1 MDHIIKVEIT
11 VAICMY
17 NAEKYIEE
25 TLACVMAQ
33 TMQDF
38 HLLLVDDCSTDRTVE
53 YVERF
58 FQQKQRQYELV
69 KLAQNQGIAYGRN
82 FALHHAQTK
91 YLIFVDSDD
100 LPLPQL
106 LEKEYQVLSND
117 ENLIAVSSW
126 SQFID
131 AKSKKMRGGLFI
143 GDTTKAQ
150 FLKRAQAAKRVYLP
164 IQTMFDRAAAI
175 RVGGFSLD
183 GYPDGKPRY
192 RDFCEDLD
200 LWTRLSDLYAEGKY
214 IIVLPEVLYLYRKS
228 EGLSSSHFN
237 MIIKM
242 EYVKVNLRRRRR
254 GVEEMSFIDYYNSL
268 SEIERAR
275 LQKDSHAADCL
286 RNGIF
291 YIREKKIIRGLAL
304 LFECVWN
311 HPSYIIDKVIANS
324 GLLKQMMI

>member
-1 MDHIIKVEIT
+1 MKTNIT
-11 VAICMY
+11 LAICMY

-25 TLACVMAQ
+25 TLACIMAQ
-33 TMQDF
+33 TIQDF

-58 FQQKQRQYELV
+58 FHQNQRQYELV
-69 KLAQNQGIAYGRN
+69 KLTQNQGIAYGRH

-100 LPLPQL
+100 QPLPLL
-106 LEKEYQVLSND
+106 LEKEYNALLSD
-117 ENLIAVSSW
+117 KNLIAVSSW

-131 AKSKKMRGGLFI
+131 AKNKKMSGGLFI

-192 RDFCEDLD
+192 RDFCEDLE

-242 EYVKVNLRRRRR
+242 EYVKVNLRRRRK
-254 GVEEMSFIDYYNSL
+254 GMKELTFIDYYNSL
-268 SEIERAR
+268 SKRELKR

-286 RNGIF
+286 RNGVF

>member
-1 MDHIIKVEIT
+1 MKTEIT
-11 VAICMY
+11 LAICMY

-25 TLACVMAQ
+25 TLACIKAQ

-69 KLAQNQGIAYGRN
+69 KLTQNQGIAYGRN

-100 LPLPQL
+100 LPLPLL

-192 RDFCEDLD
+192 RDFCEDLE

-242 EYVKVNLRRRRR
+242 EYVKVNLRRRRK
-254 GVEEMSFIDYYNSL
+254 GMKELTFIDYYNSL

-286 RNGIF
+286 RNGVF

-324 GLLKQMMI
+324 GLFKK

>member
-1 MDHIIKVEIT
+1 MKTNIT
-11 VAICMY
+11 LAICMF

-25 TLACVMAQ
+25 TLACIMTQ

-58 FQQKQRQYELV
+58 FHQNQRQYELV
-69 KLAQNQGIAYGRN
+69 KLAQNQGIAYGRH

-100 LPLPQL
+100 QPLPLL
-106 LEKEYQVLSND
+106 LEKEYNALLSD
-117 ENLIAVSSW
+117 KNLIAVSSW

-131 AKSKKMRGGLFI
+131 AKNKKMSGGLFI

-228 EGLSSSHFN
+228 ERLSTSHFN

-286 RNGIF
+286 RNGVF

>member
-1 MDHIIKVEIT
+1 
-11 VAICMY
+11 MY

-25 TLACVMAQ
+25 TLACIMAQ

-58 FQQKQRQYELV
+58 FHQNQRQYELV

-192 RDFCEDLD
+192 RDFCEDLE

-242 EYVKVNLRRRRR
+242 EYVKVNLRRRRK
-254 GVEEMSFIDYYNSL
+254 GMKELTFIDYYNSL

-286 RNGIF
+286 RNGVF

>member
-1 MDHIIKVEIT
+1 
-11 VAICMY
+11 
-17 NAEKYIEE
+17 
-25 TLACVMAQ
+25 
-33 TMQDF
+33 
-38 HLLLVDDCSTDRTVE
+38 
-53 YVERF
+53 
-58 FQQKQRQYELV
+58 
-69 KLAQNQGIAYGRN
+69 
-82 FALHHAQTK
+82 
-91 YLIFVDSDD
+91 
-100 LPLPQL
+100 
-106 LEKEYQVLSND
+106 
-117 ENLIAVSSW
+117 
-126 SQFID
+126 
-131 AKSKKMRGGLFI
+131 
-143 GDTTKAQ
+143 
-150 FLKRAQAAKRVYLP
+150 
-164 IQTMFDRAAAI
+164 MFDRTAAI

-254 GVEEMSFIDYYNSL
+254 GVEEISFIDYYNSL

-286 RNGIF
+286 RNGVF
-291 YIREKKIIRGLAL
+291 YIREKKIIRGLVL

-324 GLLKQMMI
+324 GLFKK

>member
-1 MDHIIKVEIT
+1 MKTEIT
-11 VAICMY
+11 LAICMY

-25 TLACVMAQ
+25 TLACIKAQ

-69 KLAQNQGIAYGRN
+69 KLTQNQGIAYGRN

-100 LPLPQL
+100 LPLPLL

-131 AKSKKMRGGLFI
+131 AKSKKMRGGLFV

-254 GVEEMSFIDYYNSL
+254 GVEEISFIDYYNSL

-286 RNGIF
+286 RNGVF

-324 GLLKQMMI
+324 GWLKQMII

>member
-1 MDHIIKVEIT
+1 
-11 VAICMY
+11 MY
-17 NAEKYIEE
+17 NAEKYIED
-25 TLACVMAQ
+25 TLACIKAQ

-69 KLAQNQGIAYGRN
+69 KLTQNQGIAYGRN

-91 YLIFVDSDD
+91 YLIFVDPDD
-100 LPLPQL
+100 LPLPLL

-192 RDFCEDLD
+192 RDFCEDLE

-242 EYVKVNLRRRRR
+242 EYVKVNLRRRRK
-254 GVEEMSFIDYYNSL
+254 GMKELTFIDYYNSL

-286 RNGIF
+286 RNGVF

>member
-1 MDHIIKVEIT
+1 MKTEIT
-11 VAICMY
+11 LAICMY

-25 TLACVMAQ
+25 TLACIKAQ

-69 KLAQNQGIAYGRN
+69 KLAQKQGIAYGRN

-100 LPLPQL
+100 QPLPLL

-192 RDFCEDLD
+192 RDFCEDLE

-254 GVEEMSFIDYYNSL
+254 GMKELTFIDYYNSL

-286 RNGIF
+286 RNGVF

-304 LFECVWN
+304 LFECVRN

-324 GLLKQMMI
+324 GLFKK

>member
-1 MDHIIKVEIT
+1 MKTEIT
-11 VAICMY
+11 LAICMY

-25 TLACVMAQ
+25 TLACIKAQ

-192 RDFCEDLD
+192 RDFCEDLE

-242 EYVKVNLRRRRR
+242 EYVKVNLRRRRK
-254 GVEEMSFIDYYNSL
+254 GMKELTFIDYYNSL

-286 RNGIF
+286 RNGVF

>member
-1 MDHIIKVEIT
+1 MKTEIT
-11 VAICMY
+11 LAICMY

-25 TLACVMAQ
+25 TLACIMTQ

-69 KLAQNQGIAYGRN
+69 KLTQNQGIAYGRN

-192 RDFCEDLD
+192 RDFCEDLE
-200 LWTRLSDLYAEGKY
+200 LWTRLSDLYMEGKY

-254 GVEEMSFIDYYNSL
+254 GMKELTFIDYYNSL

-286 RNGIF
+286 RNGVF

-324 GLLKQMMI
+324 GWLKQMMI

>member
-1 MDHIIKVEIT
+1 
-11 VAICMY
+11 MY

-25 TLACVMAQ
+25 TLACIKAQ

-58 FQQKQRQYELV
+58 FHQNQRQYELV

-100 LPLPQL
+100 QPLPLL
-106 LEKEYQVLSND
+106 LEKEYNALLSD
-117 ENLIAVSSW
+117 KNLIAVSSW

-254 GVEEMSFIDYYNSL
+254 GMKELTFIDYYNSL
-268 SEIERAR
+268 SKRELKR

-286 RNGIF
+286 RNGVF

-324 GLLKQMMI
+324 GWLKQMII

>member
-1 MDHIIKVEIT
+1 MRTEIT
-11 VAICMY
+11 LAICMY

-25 TLACVMAQ
+25 TLSCVMAQ

-100 LPLPQL
+100 LPLPLL

-143 GDTTKAQ
+143 GNTTKAQ

-254 GVEEMSFIDYYNSL
+254 GVEEISFIDYYNSL

-286 RNGIF
+286 RNGVF

-311 HPSYIIDKVIANS
+311 HPSYIIDKLIANS
-324 GLLKQMMI
+324 GLFKK

>member
-1 MDHIIKVEIT
+1 MKTEVT
-11 VAICMY
+11 LAICMY

-25 TLACVMAQ
+25 TLACIMAQ

-38 HLLLVDDCSTDRTVE
+38 HLLLVDDCSTDRTAE

-58 FQQKQRQYELV
+58 FHQNQRQYELV

-100 LPLPQL
+100 LPLPLL

-164 IQTMFDRAAAI
+164 IQTMFDREAAI

-242 EYVKVNLRRRRR
+242 EYVKVNLRRRRK
-254 GVEEMSFIDYYNSL
+254 GMKELTFIDYYNSL
-268 SEIERAR
+268 SKRELKR

-286 RNGIF
+286 RNGVF
-291 YIREKKIIRGLAL
+291 YIREKKIIRGLVL

-324 GLLKQMMI
+324 GLFKK

>member
-1 MDHIIKVEIT
+1 MKTNIT
-11 VAICMY
+11 LAICMY

-25 TLACVMAQ
+25 TLACIMAQ
-33 TMQDF
+33 TMQEF

-58 FQQKQRQYELV
+58 FHQNQRQYELV
-69 KLAQNQGIAYGRN
+69 KLTQNQGIAYGRH

-100 LPLPQL
+100 QPLPLL
-106 LEKEYQVLSND
+106 LEKEYNALLSD
-117 ENLIAVSSW
+117 KNLIAVSSW

-131 AKSKKMRGGLFI
+131 AKNKKMSGGLFI

-192 RDFCEDLD
+192 RDFCEDLE

-242 EYVKVNLRRRRR
+242 EYVKVNLRRRRK
-254 GVEEMSFIDYYNSL
+254 GMKELTFIDYYNSL

-275 LQKDSHAADCL
+275 LQKDSRAADCL
-286 RNGIF
+286 RNGVF
-291 YIREKKIIRGLAL
+291 YIREKKIIRGVAL

-311 HPSYIIDKVIANS
+311 HPFYIIDKVIANS
-324 GLLKQMMI
+324 GWLRQILI

>member
-1 MDHIIKVEIT
+1 MKTNIT
-11 VAICMY
+11 LAICMY

-25 TLACVMAQ
+25 TLACIMAQ
-33 TMQDF
+33 TMQEF

-58 FQQKQRQYELV
+58 FHQNQRQYELV
-69 KLAQNQGIAYGRN
+69 KLAQNQGIAYGRH

-100 LPLPQL
+100 QPLPLL
-106 LEKEYQVLSND
+106 LEKEYNALLSD
-117 ENLIAVSSW
+117 KNLIAVSSW

-131 AKSKKMRGGLFI
+131 AKNKKMSGGLFI

-192 RDFCEDLD
+192 RDFCEDLE

-242 EYVKVNLRRRRR
+242 EYVKVNLRRRRK
-254 GVEEMSFIDYYNSL
+254 GMKELTFIDYYNSL
-268 SEIERAR
+268 SKRELKR

-286 RNGIF
+286 RNGVF

>member
-1 MDHIIKVEIT
+1 MKTNIT
-11 VAICMY
+11 LAICMF

-25 TLACVMAQ
+25 TLACIMTQ

-58 FQQKQRQYELV
+58 FHQNQRQYELV
-69 KLAQNQGIAYGRN
+69 KLTQNQGIAYGRH

-100 LPLPQL
+100 QPLPLL
-106 LEKEYQVLSND
+106 LEKEYNALLSD
-117 ENLIAVSSW
+117 KNLIAVSSW

-131 AKSKKMRGGLFI
+131 AKNKKMSGGLFI

-192 RDFCEDLD
+192 RDFCEDLE

-254 GVEEMSFIDYYNSL
+254 GMKELTFIDYYNSL
-268 SEIERAR
+268 SKRELKR

-286 RNGIF
+286 RNGVF

-324 GLLKQMMI
+324 GWLKQMII

>member
-1 MDHIIKVEIT
+1 
-11 VAICMY
+11 MY

-25 TLACVMAQ
+25 TLACIKAQ

-58 FQQKQRQYELV
+58 FHQNQRQYELV
-69 KLAQNQGIAYGRN
+69 KLAQNQGIAYGRH

-100 LPLPQL
+100 QPLPLL
-106 LEKEYQVLSND
+106 LEKEYNALLSD
-117 ENLIAVSSW
+117 KNLIAVSSW
-126 SQFID
+126 SLFID
-131 AKSKKMRGGLFI
+131 AKNKKMSGGLFI

-242 EYVKVNLRRRRR
+242 EYVKVNLRRRRK
-254 GVEEMSFIDYYNSL
+254 GMKELTFIDYYNSL

-286 RNGIF
+286 RNGVF

-324 GLLKQMMI
+324 GWLKQMMI

>member
-1 MDHIIKVEIT
+1 MKTEIT
-11 VAICMY
+11 LAICMY

-25 TLACVMAQ
+25 TLACIKAQ

-58 FQQKQRQYELV
+58 FHQNQRQYELV

-100 LPLPQL
+100 LPLPLL

-254 GVEEMSFIDYYNSL
+254 GVEEISFIDYYNSL

-286 RNGIF
+286 RNGVF

>member
-1 MDHIIKVEIT
+1 MRTEIT
-11 VAICMY
+11 LAICMY

-25 TLACVMAQ
+25 TLACIMAQ
-33 TMQDF
+33 TMQEF

-69 KLAQNQGIAYGRN
+69 KLTQNQGIAYGRN

-100 LPLPQL
+100 QPLPLL
-106 LEKEYQVLSND
+106 LEKEYNALLSD
-117 ENLIAVSSW
+117 KNLIAVSSW
-126 SQFID
+126 SLFID
-131 AKSKKMRGGLFI
+131 AKNKKMSGGLFI

-286 RNGIF
+286 RNGVF

-324 GLLKQMMI
+324 GLFKK

>member
-1 MDHIIKVEIT
+1 MRTEIT
-11 VAICMY
+11 LAICMY

-25 TLACVMAQ
+25 TLSCVMAQ

-58 FQQKQRQYELV
+58 FHQNQRQYELV

-100 LPLPQL
+100 LPLPLL

-254 GVEEMSFIDYYNSL
+254 GVEEISFIDYYNSL

-286 RNGIF
+286 RNGVF

-311 HPSYIIDKVIANS
+311 HPSYIIDKLIANS
-324 GLLKQMMI
+324 GLFKK

>member
-1 MDHIIKVEIT
+1 MTTEVT
-11 VAICMY
+11 LAICMY

-25 TLACVMAQ
+25 TLACIMAQ

-58 FQQKQRQYELV
+58 FHQNQRQYELV
-69 KLAQNQGIAYGRN
+69 KLAQNQGIAYGRH

-100 LPLPQL
+100 HPLPLL
-106 LEKEYQVLSND
+106 LEKEYNALLSD
-117 ENLIAVSSW
+117 KNLIAVSSW

-131 AKSKKMRGGLFI
+131 AKNKKMRGGLFI

-192 RDFCEDLD
+192 RDFCEDLE

-242 EYVKVNLRRRRR
+242 EYVKVNLRRRRK
-254 GVEEMSFIDYYNSL
+254 GMKELTFIDYYNSL
-268 SEIERAR
+268 SKRELKR

-286 RNGIF
+286 RNGVF

>member
-1 MDHIIKVEIT
+1 MTTEVT
-11 VAICMY
+11 LAICMY

-25 TLACVMAQ
+25 TLACIMAQ

-91 YLIFVDSDD
+91 YLIFIDSDD

-106 LEKEYQVLSND
+106 LEKEYKVLSND

-192 RDFCEDLD
+192 RDFCEDLE

-242 EYVKVNLRRRRR
+242 EYVKVNLRRRRK
-254 GVEEMSFIDYYNSL
+254 GMKELTFIDYYNSL

-286 RNGIF
+286 RNGVF

-324 GLLKQMMI
+324 SLLKQMMI

>member
-1 MDHIIKVEIT
+1 MKTNIT
-11 VAICMY
+11 LAICMY

-25 TLACVMAQ
+25 TLACIMAQ
-33 TMQDF
+33 TMQEF

-58 FQQKQRQYELV
+58 FHQNQRQYELV
-69 KLAQNQGIAYGRN
+69 KLTQNQGIAYGRH

-100 LPLPQL
+100 QPLPLL
-106 LEKEYQVLSND
+106 LEKEYNALLSD
-117 ENLIAVSSW
+117 KNLIAVSSW

-131 AKSKKMRGGLFI
+131 AKNKKMSGGLFI

-242 EYVKVNLRRRRR
+242 EYVKVNLRRRRK
-254 GVEEMSFIDYYNSL
+254 GMKELTFIDYYNSL

-286 RNGIF
+286 RNGVF

-324 GLLKQMMI
+324 GLFKK

>member
-1 MDHIIKVEIT
+1 MTTEVT
-11 VAICMY
+11 LAICMY

-25 TLACVMAQ
+25 TLACIKAQ

-58 FQQKQRQYELV
+58 FHQNQRQYELV
-69 KLAQNQGIAYGRN
+69 KLAQNQGIAYGRH

-192 RDFCEDLD
+192 RDFCEDLE

-242 EYVKVNLRRRRR
+242 EYVKVNLRRRRK
-254 GVEEMSFIDYYNSL
+254 GMKELTFIDYYNSL
-268 SEIERAR
+268 SKRELKR

-286 RNGIF
+286 RNGVF

>member
-1 MDHIIKVEIT
+1 
-11 VAICMY
+11 MY

-25 TLACVMAQ
+25 TLACIKAQ

-58 FQQKQRQYELV
+58 FHQNQRQYELV
-69 KLAQNQGIAYGRN
+69 KLTQNQGIAYGRH

-100 LPLPQL
+100 QPLPLL
-106 LEKEYQVLSND
+106 LEKEYNALLSD
-117 ENLIAVSSW
+117 KNLIAVSSW

-131 AKSKKMRGGLFI
+131 AKNKKMSGGLFI

-242 EYVKVNLRRRRR
+242 EYVKVNLRRRRK
-254 GVEEMSFIDYYNSL
+254 GMKELTFIDYYNSL

-286 RNGIF
+286 RNGVF

>member
-1 MDHIIKVEIT
+1 MKTEIT
-11 VAICMY
+11 LAICMY

-25 TLACVMAQ
+25 TLACIMTQ

-58 FQQKQRQYELV
+58 FHQNQRQYELV

-100 LPLPQL
+100 QPLPLL

-254 GVEEMSFIDYYNSL
+254 GVEEISFIDYYNSL

-275 LQKDSHAADCL
+275 LQKDSNAADCL
-286 RNGIF
+286 RNGVF

>member
-1 MDHIIKVEIT
+1 MKTNIT
-11 VAICMY
+11 LAICMY
-17 NAEKYIEE
+17 NAEKYIED
-25 TLACVMAQ
+25 TLSCIMGQ
-33 TMQDF
+33 TMQNF

-58 FQQKQRQYELV
+58 FHQNQRRYELV
-69 KLAQNQGIAYGRN
+69 KLTQNQGIAYGRH

-100 LPLPQL
+100 QPLPLL
-106 LEKEYQVLSND
+106 LEKEYNALLSD
-117 ENLIAVSSW
+117 KNLIAVSSW

-131 AKSKKMRGGLFI
+131 AKNKKMSGGLFI

-150 FLKRAQAAKRVYLP
+150 FLKRAQAVKRVYLP

-192 RDFCEDLD
+192 RDFCEDLE

-242 EYVKVNLRRRRR
+242 EYVKVNLRRRRK
-254 GVEEMSFIDYYNSL
+254 GMKELTFIDYYNSL

-286 RNGIF
+286 RNGVF

>member
-1 MDHIIKVEIT
+1 MKTNIT
-11 VAICMY
+11 LVICMY

-25 TLACVMAQ
+25 TLACIMTQ

-58 FQQKQRQYELV
+58 FHQNQRQYELV
-69 KLAQNQGIAYGRN
+69 KLTQNQGIAYGRH

-192 RDFCEDLD
+192 RDFCEDLE

-286 RNGIF
+286 RNGVF

>member
-1 MDHIIKVEIT
+1 MKTNIT
-11 VAICMY
+11 LAICMY

-25 TLACVMAQ
+25 TLACIMAQ
-33 TMQDF
+33 TMQEF

-58 FQQKQRQYELV
+58 FHQNQRQYELV
-69 KLAQNQGIAYGRN
+69 KLTQNQGIAYGRN

-100 LPLPQL
+100 QPLPLL
-106 LEKEYQVLSND
+106 LEKEYNALLSD
-117 ENLIAVSSW
+117 KNLIAVSSW

-131 AKSKKMRGGLFI
+131 AKNKKMSGGLFI

-192 RDFCEDLD
+192 RDFCEDLE

-242 EYVKVNLRRRRR
+242 EYVKINLRRRRK
-254 GVEEMSFIDYYNSL
+254 GMKELTFIDYYNTL
-268 SEIERAR
+268 SKRELKR

-286 RNGIF
+286 RNGVF

>member
-1 MDHIIKVEIT
+1 MKTNIT
-11 VAICMY
+11 LAICMY

-25 TLACVMAQ
+25 TLSCVMAQ

-38 HLLLVDDCSTDRTVE
+38 QLLLVDDCSTDRTVE

-164 IQTMFDRAAAI
+164 IQTMFDREAAI

-183 GYPDGKPRY
+183 GYPVGKPRY
-192 RDFCEDLD
+192 RDFCEDLE

-242 EYVKVNLRRRRR
+242 EYVKVNLRRRRK
-254 GVEEMSFIDYYNSL
+254 GMKELTFIDYYNSL
-268 SEIERAR
+268 SKRELKQ

-286 RNGIF
+286 RNGVF
-291 YIREKKIIRGLAL
+291 YIRDKKLFKGITL
-304 LFECVWN
+304 LFECVLN
-311 HPSYIIDKVIANS
+311 HPFYIIDKIIANS
-324 GLLKQMMI
+324 GLFKGQ